1 MIIGRVGGRLE
12 GDNPMRICYN
22 ENEKAACGG
31 GLLNLAERRWF
42 P

>member
-22 ENEKAACGG
+22 EDEKTAVGG
-31 GLLNLAERRWF
+31 CLLNLAERR
-42 P
+42 